1 MNQAVRRVWVA
12 VVALMAIVLGATTYI
27 QFFAADS
34 LNNNALNNRQLI
46 ANYGQPRGAILVDGE
61 PVAESVKNSDGS
73 QFDYRRVYHNA
84 DLYSGLTGYYSF
96 ASGATQLES
105 SQETTLAGTSD
116 SQFFDRLVNLF
127 TGGSDQG
134 ANVALTI
141 DPKIQ
146 QAAYNA
152 LPNNFKGSVVVTE
165 PKTGKILAMVSKP
178 SYDTNLMAVQSTA
191 QLEKNKAALSEQKNV
206 ALNWNA
212 AVYDRVSP
220 GSSFKLLDLVA
231 GLETG
236 DFKVDGEYDN
246 SPDWTPPGTD
256 KKLANFD
263 HGSCAS
269 RPNKAPLKFIV
280 AQSCNTPFAKTVQKI
295 GQDKM
300 TEVTERFGFNAKPKD
315 LGLAPTSKSVWPDED
330 MSAANLAYSSIGQY
344 DVQATTLQMNM
355 VAMGIAN
362 DGVLMKPQLI
372 QEVTN
377 PNLQVLESFK
387 AEKIGDVTTKKVAN
401 DVTELMKQP
410 PLSGTAMQAQ
420 VPGVELAAKT
430 GTAQIGDT
438 GRVHAWITGFAPA
451 DDPEVAITVNVQNI
465 SYEESQGLT
474 STIMNKVERAVFD
487 K

>member
-1 MNQAVRRVWVA
+1 
-12 VVALMAIVLGATTYI
+12 LAIVLGATTYI

-46 ANYGQPRGAILVDGE
+46 ANYGKPRGAILVDGK
-61 PVAESVKNSDGS
+61 PIAQSVKNSDGS
-73 QFDYRRVYHNA
+73 QFDYRRVYTNPE
-84 DLYSGLTGYYSF
+84 LYSGLTGYYSF
-96 ASGATQLES
+96 SAGATQLES

-127 TGGSDQG
+127 TGSSDQG
-134 ANVALTI
+134 ADVSLTI
-141 DPKIQ
+141 DQKIQ
-146 QAAYNA
+146 KAAYDA
-152 LPNNFKGSVVVTE
+152 LPDDAKGSVVVSE

-178 SYDTNLMAVQSTA
+178 SYDTNLMAVQSSS
-191 QLEKNKAALSEQKNV
+191 QLETNKAKIAQQKNV
-206 ALNWNA
+206 ALNWNP

-231 GLETG
+231 GLESG
-236 DFKVDGEYDN
+236 YFKVDGEYNN

-269 RPNKAPLKFIV
+269 KPNKAPLKFIV
-280 AQSCNTPFAKTVQKI
+280 AQSCNTPFAQGIQKI
-295 GQDKM
+295 GEDKM
-300 TEVTERFGFNAKPKD
+300 TDVTERFGFNSPVKD
-315 LGLAPTSKSVWPDED
+315 LGLAPVSKSVWPTG
-330 MSAANLAYSSIGQY
+330 MNAANLSYASIGQY

-362 DGVLMKPQLI
+362 DGVLMKPQLVE
-372 QEVTN
+372 EVTN
-377 PNLQVLESFK
+377 PNLQVLQSFK
-387 AEKIGDVTTKKVAN
+387 AEKLRDVTTKKVAGE
-401 DVTELMKQP
+401 VTELMKQP
-410 PLSGTAMQAQ
+410 PLSGTAMLAR

-465 SYEESQGLT
+465 SYAESEGLT
-474 STIMNKVERAVFD
+474 STIMNKVERAVFN